1 MSKFILAFCS
11 LVWYNYIK
19 CLDSPVSCRVIMCLK
34 GGEIVVYKIG
44 DFSNLVNISIRTLRY
59 YDEIGLLKPEFVDK
73 FTNYR
78 YYTEDNVVEAQFI
91 TLLKEVGFTLQ
102 EIIDYKIF
110 LNNYD
115 SDDEGTNQFLLKKQ
129 QQISEE
135 MEKLQ
140 EQYDKITILRK
151 KFKGKVLTLMKE
163 ENNAK

>member
-1 MSKFILAFCS
+1 
-11 LVWYNYIK
+11 
-19 CLDSPVSCRVIMCLK
+19 MCLK

-73 FTNYR
+73 YTNYR

>member
-1 MSKFILAFCS
+1 
-11 LVWYNYIK
+11 
-19 CLDSPVSCRVIMCLK
+19 MCLK

-135 MEKLQ
+135 MERLQ

-163 ENNAK
+163 ENNVK